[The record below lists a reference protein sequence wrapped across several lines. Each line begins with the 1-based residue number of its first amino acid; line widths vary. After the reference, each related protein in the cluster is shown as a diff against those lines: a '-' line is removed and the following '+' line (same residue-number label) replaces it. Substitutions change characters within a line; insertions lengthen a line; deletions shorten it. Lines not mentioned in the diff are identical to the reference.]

1 MIHLN
6 NVTKVYPNGSTG
18 VEGINLHI
26 KKGEFVFIVGSSG
39 SGKSTLMKLLL
50 KELDPTEGD
59 IIINRVKTNDLSRK
73 QIPYLRRSI
82 GVVQQD
88 VFLFAD
94 SILENIRYGRPDAT
108 EEERQD
114 AQLSVLDLTLFENV
128 AYIMVKHAGEDVPD
142 SPDDWLD
149 SIDGVLSIYEILP
162 AILELWQLNQQ
173 TTSIPKK
180 K

>member
-1 MIHLN
+1 ME
-6 NVTKVYPNGSTG
+6 KVILLGNKEYRMRASALIPR
-18 VEGINLHI
+18 LYRI
-26 KKGEFVFIVGSSG
+26 KFGRDMVRDMNQLRQSFEKA
-39 SGKSTLMKLLL
+39 T
-50 KELDPTEGD
+50 
-59 IIINRVKTNDLSRK
+59 RLS
-73 QIPYLRRSI
+73 
-82 GVVQQD
+82 
-88 VFLFAD
+88 
-94 SILENIRYGRPDAT
+94 PDAT

>member
-59 IIINRVKTNDLSRK
+59 IIINRIKTNDLSRK
-73 QIPYLRRSI
+73 QIPYLRRNL
-82 GVVQQD
+82 GVVFQD
-88 VFLFAD
+88 FAAGNMD
-94 SILENIRYGRPDAT
+94 VAGFVQAMT
-108 EEERQD
+108 QVC
-114 AQLSVLDLTLFENV
+114 AQ
-128 AYIMVKHAGEDVPD
+128 YYAG
-142 SPDDWLD
+142 
-149 SIDGVLSIYEILP
+149 
-162 AILELWQLNQQ
+162 
-173 TTSIPKK
+173 
-180 K
+180 